1 MLLLAK
7 FKISGHSMTPGI
19 KNGETVLVSGIFYL
33 FKNPQIGD
41 IVAFREAEKILIK
54 RITEVKDKEYF
65 LEGDN
70 NRDSLDSKNFG
81 FILRENIIGKV
92 IYKL

>member
-41 IVAFREAEKILIK
+41 IVAFRKAEKILIK